1 MYTEEKR
8 HMGKFTLG
16 TKACAE
22 RDKDIKRRP
31 NPKCNK
37 SKDFPLGHDISQLSF
52 QFVILNGNNK

>member
-1 MYTEEKR
+1 
-8 HMGKFTLG
+8 MGKFTLG

-22 RDKDIKRRP
+22 KDKDIKRRP